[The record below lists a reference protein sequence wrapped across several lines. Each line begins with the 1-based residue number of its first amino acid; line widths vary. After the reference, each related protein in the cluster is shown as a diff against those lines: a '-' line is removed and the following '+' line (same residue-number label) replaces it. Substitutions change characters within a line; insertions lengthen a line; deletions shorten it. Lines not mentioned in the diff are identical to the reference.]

1 MSDIPVTVLASFKIK
16 AGMEDRARELLQSI
30 VAPTREEPGCVNYDL
45 HQSIADPTEFVF
57 YERWTSDEALAA
69 HSASTAPHR
78 AALREQLGALI
89 AGAPSVTR
97 WRAV

>member
-1 MSDIPVTVLASFKIK
+1 MSDTPVTVLASIKVK
-16 AGMEDRARELLQSI
+16 AGMEDRARELLLSI
-30 VAPTREEPGCVNYDL
+30 VAPTRDEPGCLNYDL
-45 HQSIADPTEFVF
+45 HQSTTEPTEFMF

-78 AALREQLGALI
+78 AALREHLGPLV